1 VSAPTSATPNLG
13 TSHNKP
19 PRYWKGYDAVFEDAS
34 AAEDFI
40 DALDQADPR
49 HAFNQF
55 DAEVD
60 NLWPLLWIIASRS
73 SNEHFVCETRP
84 ASETQ
89 ASELHCTCGL
99 VVEAT
104 DLVDSPATLETFH
117 SASGHIDWRMRGP
130 EHYAADNE
138 PGAEQ

>member
-1 VSAPTSATPNLG
+1 MSAPTSATSNVG

-19 PRYWKGYDAVFEDAS
+19 PRYWNAYDTVFEDAS

-40 DALDQADPR
+40 EALDQADPR
-49 HAFNQF
+49 HALNQF

-89 ASELHCTCGL
+89 APELHCTCGL
-99 VVEAT
+99 IVEAT
-104 DLVDSPATLETFH
+104 NLIDIPATLESIH
-117 SASGHIDWRMRGP
+117 NAPGYIDWRMR
-130 EHYAADNE
+130 N
-138 PGAEQ
+138 PGEDAGAK

>member
-1 VSAPTSATPNLG
+1 MSDQSTLTISPL
-13 TSHNKP
+13 P
-19 PRYWKGYDAVFEDAS
+19 PHHWPGYDTVFEDAS

-40 DALDQADPR
+40 ETLDRADPR

-60 NLWPLLWIIASRS
+60 NLWTLLWIIASRS
-73 SNEHFVCETRP
+73 SNQHFVCETRP

-89 ASELHCTCGL
+89 APERHCTCGL

-104 DLVDSPATLETFH
+104 DLVDNPAALESFH
-117 SASGHIDWRMRGP
+117 SAPDHIDWRMRDS
-130 EHYAADNE
+130 ENYAADNE